1 MVEKHLDQVFL
12 EKKKEYELLEYLKE
26 KKKYDEKLYEHIR
39 DENAKIGGNEV
50 TFHYENFFE
59 CISLAIPDELELNGI
74 DSFNKIFSSKS
85 KDLNIILTCINSI
98 PKELTLK
105 EYKEDLAAKMRKNVG
120 VPIKWV
126 EEGIKI
132 KDKYK
137 ITYVSFLNP
146 VDDIK
151 SYNFIFYLEVNGNT
165 IIINFNCMGDRIN
178 DWDSV
183 GKGIMECLEI
193 VNNER
198 EEE

>member
-1 MVEKHLDQVFL
+1 MVEKHLDEVFL
-12 EKKKEYELLEYLKE
+12 EKKKEYELLEFLKE
-26 KKKYDEKLYEHIR
+26 KKKYDEKLHEYIR
-39 DENAKIGGNEV
+39 AGSAKIGENEAE
-50 TFHYENFFE
+50 FHYEEFFN
-59 CISLAIPDELELNGI
+59 SLRLAIPDELKPNGI
-74 DSFNKIFSSKS
+74 DSFNKVFSSES
-85 KDLNIILTCINSI
+85 KDLNIILTCAKSS
-98 PKELTLK
+98 PKEITLK
-105 EYKEDLAAKMRKNVG
+105 EYKDGLAEKMIKNFG

-132 KDKYK
+132 KDNYK

-151 SYNFIFYLEVNGNT
+151 SYNFIFYLEVNCST

-198 EEE
+198 EGE

>member
-1 MVEKHLDQVFL
+1 MQEHLDEIFL
-12 EKKKEYELLEYLKE
+12 EKQKEYELLEYLKE
-26 KKKYDEKLYEHIR
+26 KKKYDEKLYEYIR
-39 DENAKIGGNEV
+39 DGSAKIGETEV
-50 TFHYENFFE
+50 KFHYEDFFE
-59 CISLAIPDELELNGI
+59 IIRLAIPDELKLTGI
-74 DSFNKIFSSKS
+74 DSFNKVFSSKN
-85 KDLNIILTCINSI
+85 KDLNIILTCIKSI
-98 PKELTLK
+98 PKELKLK
-105 EYKEDLAAKMRKNVG
+105 EYKEDLAKKMKEHAG
-120 VPIKWV
+120 IPLKWV

-151 SYNFIFYLEVNGNT
+151 SYNFIFYLAIGNRT

-193 VNNER
+193 AGNER
-198 EEE
+198 EGE